1 MMTSDVRPQQAEPL
15 IRMAEFADLP
25 ICATI
30 INDYIDA
37 TQWLPRTISR
47 DAVEGLFVP
56 SLLDQRTLFIA
67 EEQGEILGYLSMNPQ
82 DGFVPAL
89 YLSPAARGKGTGRL
103 LLDAAKAAHP
113 DGLDL
118 TVFERNTEALRF
130 YAREGFVE
138 DPSRRD
144 DKTEEGIPTLWM
156 RWPGE
161 AA

>member
-1 MMTSDVRPQQAEPL
+1 MMTSAVRTQQAEPL
-15 IRMAEFADLP
+15 IRMAELADLP
-25 ICATI
+25 TCAAI

-37 TQWLPRTISR
+37 TEWLPRTASR
-47 DAVEGLFVP
+47 DAVEALFVP
-56 SLLDQRTLFIA
+56 ALLEKRRLFIA
-67 EEQGEILGYLSMNPQ
+67 EERGEILGYLSMNPQ

-113 DGLDL
+113 DSLEL

>member
-1 MMTSDVRPQQAEPL
+1 MMTSAVQTQQAEPL
-15 IRMAEFADLP
+15 LRTAELADLP
-25 ICATI
+25 TCAAI

-37 TQWLPRTISR
+37 TEWLPRTISR
-47 DAVEGLFVP
+47 DAVEALFVP

-113 DGLDL
+113 DGLEL

-130 YAREGFVE
+130 YAREGFAE

-144 DKTEEGIPTLWM
+144 DKTDEGIPTLWM

>member
-1 MMTSDVRPQQAEPL
+1 MTSLRPAT
-15 IRMAEFADLP
+15 ATDLP
-25 ICATI
+25 TCAAI

-37 TQWLPRTISR
+37 TEWLPRTASR
-47 DAVEGLFVP
+47 DAVEALFVP
-56 SLLDQRTLFIA
+56 ALLEKRRLFIA

-103 LLDAAKAAHP
+103 LIDAAKATHP
-113 DGLDL
+113 DSLEL

-144 DKTEEGIPTLWM
+144 EKTEEGIPTLWM

>member
-1 MMTSDVRPQQAEPL
+1 MMTSAVRTQQAEPL
-15 IRMAEFADLP
+15 IRMAKLADLP